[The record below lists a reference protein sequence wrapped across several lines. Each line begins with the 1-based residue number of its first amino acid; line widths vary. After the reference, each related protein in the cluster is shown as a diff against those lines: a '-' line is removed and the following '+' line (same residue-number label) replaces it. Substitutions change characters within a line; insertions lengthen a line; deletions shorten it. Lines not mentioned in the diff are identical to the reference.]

1 MVKLNDFNDLAG
13 AATAHWDF
21 CHLTAMDLVRN
32 LLLRYVQNSAHYAL
46 YAITMCKSLHT
57 NVNSATL
64 LLYILRH
71 YAIHHADW
79 SRLHIYY
86 KSLRIRYIKKFALVI
101 FSRCAHRTFRDYVH
115 CNSTLYIRYT
125 MLSSHSCVLF
135 ALLVYTCVLLYK
147 CLSGYATA
155 YKY

>member
-32 LLLRYVQNSAHYAL
+32 DSLHYMQNSAHYAL

-64 LLYILRH
+64 VLYILRH

-101 FSRCAHRTFRDYVH
+101 FSRCAHRTFRDYV
-115 CNSTLYIRYT
+115 TLRLHAVYTLLLRYT

-135 ALLVYTCVLLYK
+135 ALLVYTCVLLY
-147 CLSGYATA
+147 
-155 YKY
+155 